1 MIHKKKKKKSQE
13 LPNISHSLTMKKNL
27 AFEKPTYKMNISSSL
42 KFGDKIKFKKPYILT
57 KNNYHVPRFQQAS
70 VNIDH
75 IQIKITVDYIRWI
88 IIITLRLLVLSM
100 LDISN
105 RVNTD

>member
-1 MIHKKKKKKSQE
+1 MIHKKKKKITGITKYFSFLNDE
-13 LPNISHSLTMKKNL
+13 KNL